1 MKRRFALPVTIA
13 VTAEAIL
20 LLCFNHPA
28 TGSPAPRLITPP
40 LPPLPPI
47 EVVEAVVPPSGD
59 VGGRPEAAR
68 PSAVL
73 PEPPPVPRDDKIA
86 IDTPPAQKPSI
97 LPTTTL
103 ERSPL
108 GAELGRPA
116 QFGTIGADQLDNEP
130 RVRFQQPPRYPY
142 GAIHSLKAGTVVVEF
157 GVNEKGRVY
166 DARVVSSTDSVFEEP
181 TLEAV
186 RQWRFEPGRRN
197 GMLVRFRMMLPVEFH
212 LNEN

>member
-1 MKRRFALPVTIA
+1 MKRRFALPATIA

-28 TGSPAPRLITPP
+28 TGSPAPRVITPP

-59 VGGRPEAAR
+59 VGGRPETAR
-68 PSAVL
+68 SPAVL
-73 PEPPPVPRDDKIA
+73 PEPPPVPRDEKIA
-86 IDTPPAQKPSI
+86 IDTPPAERPSI
-97 LPTTTL
+97 KPTTTV

-108 GAELGRPA
+108 GAAPGHSA

-130 RVRFQQPPRYPY
+130 RVTFQHPPRYPY
-142 GAIHSLKAGTVVVEF
+142 DAIHSLKTGTVVVEF
-157 GVNEKGRVY
+157 GVNDKGRVY
-166 DARVVSSTDSVFEEP
+166 DPRVVCSTDSVFEEP

-186 RQWRFEPGRRN
+186 RQWRFEPGRHN

-212 LNEN
+212 LNGN